1 MMVNWD
7 FEQSILLSKS
17 PKPDKKDKIQKC
29 FGWET
34 YTQQQHI
41 LFFFIVTSQTRH
53 SVKYVMFT
61 MCTPKTLCN
70 TNNTNTTSL
79 DITWMITSN

>member
-1 MMVNWD
+1 MFWLGD
-7 FEQSILLSKS
+7 LYATA
-17 PKPDKKDKIQKC
+17 
-29 FGWET
+29 T
-34 YTQQQHI
+34 YPF
-41 LFFFIVTSQTRH
+41 FFFIVTSQTRH

-79 DITWMITSN
+79 DITWMITLN